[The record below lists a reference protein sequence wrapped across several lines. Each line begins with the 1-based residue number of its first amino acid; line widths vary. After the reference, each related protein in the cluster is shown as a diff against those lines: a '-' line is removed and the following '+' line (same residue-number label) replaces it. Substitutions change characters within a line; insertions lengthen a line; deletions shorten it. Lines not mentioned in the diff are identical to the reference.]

1 MLLEGKVAVVT
12 GGGNGIGREI
22 SKLMGAE
29 GAMVVVN
36 DLGTAVDGAGQ
47 SRSAADQTVDMIKA
61 AGGKATANYDSVATP
76 EGGQNIIQTAVDT
89 YGKIDILVHVAGIL
103 RDRMVFNMSIEEWDA
118 VINVHLRGAFCVNKP
133 ACVLMRAQKSG
144 CIINFSS
151 ISAAGNSGQANYS
164 AAKAGILGLTRTVAR
179 DMAKYG
185 VRANAIWP
193 GADTRMTATVPRPGR
208 SAPSAALARRHHVR
222 PPPASQKMSPRWW
235 HSWPR
240 IWPRISPAGPLALW
254 ATACRSS
261 KTHARLRRSS
271 ALMAGPWRKSWS
283 IGRKPLGSTC
293 STCNGLASNGLGP
306 RQRQAHRVAAAHA
319 SPGD

>member
-1 MLLEGKVAVVT
+1 MADGMLDGKVAVIT

-22 SKLMGAE
+22 SKLMASQGAKI
-29 GAMVVVN
+29 VVN
-36 DLGTAVDGAGQ
+36 DLGTAVDGQGTSHAI
-47 SRSAADQTVDMIKA
+47 ADETVDLIKA
-61 AGGKATANYDSVATP
+61 AGGEATPNYDTVATP

-164 AAKAGILGLTRTVAR
+164 AAKAGILGMTRTIAR

-185 VRANAIWP
+185 VRANSIWP
-193 GADTRMTATVPRPGR
+193 GANTRMTATVPEAARQLRAQSGIGEAAAARP
-208 SAPSAALARRHHVR
+208 AE
-222 PPPASQKMSPRWW
+222 
-235 HSWPR
+235 
-240 IWPRISPAGPLALW
+240 
-254 ATACRSS
+254 
-261 KTHARLRRSS
+261 
-271 ALMAGPWRKSWS
+271 
-283 IGRKPLGSTC
+283 RKPEHVASVVTFLATDMAKDVTGWTVGITGDRLSLIEDPRAVKTMFCPGGWSFDQVVELWPGSF
-293 STCNGLASNGLGP
+293 GLDLRNL
-306 RQRQAHRVAAAHA
+306 QRAGQ
-319 SPGD
+319 

>member
-1 MLLEGKVAVVT
+1 MADGMLDGKVAVVT

-22 SKLMGAE
+22 SKLMASQGAKI
-29 GAMVVVN
+29 VVN
-36 DLGTAVDGAGQ
+36 DLGTAVDGQGTSHAI
-47 SRSAADQTVDMIKA
+47 ADETVDLIKA
-61 AGGKATANYDSVATP
+61 AGGEATPNYDTVATP

-164 AAKAGILGLTRTVAR
+164 AAKAGILGMTRTIAR

-185 VRANAIWP
+185 VRANSIWP
-193 GADTRMTATVPRPGR
+193 GANTRMTATVPE
-208 SAPSAALARRHHVR
+208 AARQLRAQSGIGEAAAR
-222 PPPASQKMSPRWW
+222 PPAE
-235 HSWPR
+235 
-240 IWPRISPAGPLALW
+240 
-254 ATACRSS
+254 
-261 KTHARLRRSS
+261 
-271 ALMAGPWRKSWS
+271 
-283 IGRKPLGSTC
+283 RKPEHVASVVTFLATDMAQDITGWTVGITGDRLSLIEDPRPVKTMFCPGGWSFDQVVELWPGSF
-293 STCNGLASNGLGP
+293 GLDLRNL
-306 RQRQAHRVAAAHA
+306 QRAGQ
-319 SPGD
+319 

>member
-12 GGGNGIGREI
+12 GGGSGIGREI
-22 SKLMGAE
+22 CKLMAAE
-29 GAMVVVN
+29 GAKVVVN
-36 DLGTAVDGAGQ
+36 DLGTAVDGIGQ
-47 SRSAADQTVDMIKA
+47 SRSAADQTVEMIKQ
-61 AGGKATANYDSVATP
+61 AGGEGTSNYDTVATP
-76 EGGQNIIQTAVDT
+76 EGGQNIIQTAINS
-89 YGKIDILVHVAGIL
+89 YGKLDILVHVAGIL

-193 GADTRMTATVPRPGR
+193 GADTRMTATVPEAARQLRAERGIGGPDMPRPVT
-208 SAPSAALARRHHVR
+208 P
-222 PPPASQKMSPRWW
+222 
-235 HSWPR
+235 
-240 IWPRISPAGPLALW
+240 
-254 ATACRSS
+254 
-261 KTHARLRRSS
+261 
-271 ALMAGPWRKSWS
+271 
-283 IGRKPLGSTC
+283 RKPENVAAVVTF
-293 STCNGLASNGLGP
+293 LASDMAQDITGWTVGISGDRLSLIEDPHPVKTIFCPGGWTLDQVVELWPQAFGLDL
-306 RQRQAHRVAAAHA
+306 RHLQRAGQ
-319 SPGD
+319 

>member
-22 SKLMGAE
+22 SKLMAAE
-29 GAMVVVN
+29 GAKVVVN
-36 DLGTAVDGAGQ
+36 DLGVAVDGTGG
-47 SRSAADQTVDMIKA
+47 SHSVADETVGMIKA
-61 AGGKATANYDSVATP
+61 AGGEATPNYDSVATP
-76 EGGQNIIQTAVDT
+76 EGGENIIQTAVKT

-103 RDRMVFNMSIEEWDA
+103 RDRMVFNMSIDEWDA

-144 CIINFSS
+144 VIINFSS

-193 GADTRMTATVPRPGR
+193 GADTRMTATVPEAARQIRAERGIGGPDIPRAQTPRRPENV
-208 SAPSAALARRHHVR
+208 AAVVAF
-222 PPPASQKMSPRWW
+222 
-235 HSWPR
+235 
-240 IWPRISPAGPLALW
+240 
-254 ATACRSS
+254 
-261 KTHARLRRSS
+261 
-271 ALMAGPWRKSWS
+271 
-283 IGRKPLGSTC
+283 
-293 STCNGLASNGLGP
+293 LASDMAQNITGWTVGISGDRLSLIEDPRPIKTIFYPDGWTLEKVVELWPAAFGLDIP
-306 RQRQAHRVAAAHA
+306 HLQRAGQ
-319 SPGD
+319 